1 MGGDVDDVIAFY
13 DEVLAFNDSE
23 TGVGF
28 GVGADE
34 RDKYTVGDFE
44 SHLV

>member
-1 MGGDVDDVIAFY
+1 MGGDVDDVIAFD

-23 TGVGF
+23 IGVGF
-28 GVGADE
+28 GVGAGE
-34 RDKYTVGDFE
+34 GDKYTVGDFE